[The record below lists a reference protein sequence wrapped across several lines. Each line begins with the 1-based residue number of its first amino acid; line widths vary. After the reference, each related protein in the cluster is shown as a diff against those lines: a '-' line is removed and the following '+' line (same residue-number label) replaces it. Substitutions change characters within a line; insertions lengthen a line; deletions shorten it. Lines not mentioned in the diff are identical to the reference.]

1 MSGWSRRRF
10 LALCRDAGLSA
21 ASTSLLLG
29 CVTKRMPPPDD
40 EPPVSAAGP
49 LEGELTIFNWS
60 DYIGAET
67 LERFTAETG
76 VRVRYDTYESN
87 EEMLAKLVAGGGGY
101 DLIGPTGYLVAVLRE
116 VGMLAPLDHAV
127 LPGWDR
133 LGTEFLASAGDAR
146 GRYGMPY
153 QWGVTGLAYREDLVA
168 SPPTSWNVFA
178 DASLAGRM
186 TMLDDGREVLGAMLQ
201 RRSRSINTRDAAEL
215 REARDDARAVRPN
228 LRAYVSSPVRGQLI
242 SGDIAVA
249 QLWDGDARQAAMEEP
264 RIRFALPREGSLRF
278 TDFLAIPRGAPHR
291 RAAHAFLAYLLRPE
305 IGAEVSRQTG
315 YSPCSDAARR
325 VHGDAAASY
334 TADETA
340 RFEPQQDVGPAL
352 DTWDRMWTE
361 VKAG

>member
-10 LALCRDAGLSA
+10 LAACRDAGLSA

-29 CVTKRMPPPDD
+29 CVTRRHPPPDD
-40 EPPVSAAGP
+40 EASVSAAGP

-60 DYIGAET
+60 DYIGVET

-76 VRVRYDTYESN
+76 VRVTYDTYESN
-87 EEMLAKLVAGGGGY
+87 EEMLAKLVAGGAGY

-116 VGMLAPLDHAV
+116 AGMLEPLDHAV

-133 LGTEFLASAGDAR
+133 LGAEFLAAAGDAR

-168 SPPTSWNVFA
+168 AAPTSWDVFA
-178 DASLAGRM
+178 DAALAGRM

-201 RRSRSINTRDAAEL
+201 RRGRSVNTRNPDEL
-215 REARDDARAVRPN
+215 RDARDDARAVRPN

-264 RIRFALPREGSLRF
+264 RIRFALPTEGSLRF

-305 IGAEVSRQTG
+305 IAAEVAAQTG
-315 YSPCSDAARR
+315 YSPCNTAAVDAMP
-325 VHGDAAASY
+325 SY
-334 TADETA
+334 TAAELA

>member
-1 MSGWSRRRF
+1 VAAVA
-10 LALCRDAGLSA
+10 LAVASA
-21 ASTSLLLG
+21 SFAKDRE
-29 CVTKRMPPPDD
+29 VK
-40 EPPVSAAGP
+40 V
-49 LEGELTIFNWS
+49 FNWS

-116 VGMLAPLDHAV
+116 AGMLEPLDHAV
-127 LPGWDR
+127 LSGWDR
-133 LGTEFLASAGDAR
+133 IGAEFLAAAGDPR
-146 GRYGMPY
+146 GHYGMPY
-153 QWGVTGLAYREDLVA
+153 QWGVTGLAYRVDLVA
-168 SPPTSWNVFA
+168 SPPTSWGAFA
-178 DASLAGRM
+178 DASLAGRV

-201 RRSRSINTRDAAEL
+201 RRGRSINTRDTDEL
-215 REARDDARAVRPN
+215 RDARDDARAVRPN
-228 LRAYVSSPVRGQLI
+228 LRAYVSAPVRGQLI

-249 QLWDGDARQAAMEEP
+249 QLWDGDTRQAAMEEP

-315 YSPCSDAARR
+315 YSPCSDAARALL
-325 VHGDAAASY
+325 GDAAAAY
-334 TADETA
+334 ATEEVA